1 MKLVST
7 ETLYVVLAVLAIV
20 SGGCDRGAAPA
31 DSAAA
36 PEWRLESLGETAVLD
51 GTEITL
57 TFGADNSLAGSAGCN
72 RFNAAYRR
80 DGESLYVSALALTRM
95 ACPTPGVMAQE
106 QRFVELL
113 EAALRVG
120 EADGRL
126 TIVSETGPTTLTFV
140 RP

>member
-1 MKLVST
+1 MVP
-7 ETLYVVLAVLAIV
+7 AVLAIV
-20 SGGCDRGAAPA
+20 SGGCDRAAAPA
-31 DSAAA
+31 DPAAA
-36 PEWRLESLGETAVLD
+36 PDWRLTTIGATAVLD

-57 TFGADNSLAGSAGCN
+57 SFGADNSLAGSAGCN
-72 RFNAAYRR
+72 RFSAAYRR

-95 ACPTPGVMAQE
+95 ACPAPAGVMAQE

-113 EAALRVG
+113 ESALSVE

-126 TIVSETGPTTLTFV
+126 AIVSETGPVTLTFV